1 MPPSLPVPAVPPV
14 PAVVPPV
21 PAVVPPV
28 PAVVPPL
35 PAVAVPP
42 LPPELLPPELLPPEL
57 LPPELV
63 PAVLE
68 PALPAIELL
77 PAVPPVAG
85 SSSLHA
91 TTHDIA
97 AAEENVKARSTFVE
111 HNFILA
117 LIQFLIRLRHPLD
130 G

>member
-1 MPPSLPVPAVPPV
+1 LPVPAVVPPV

-42 LPPELLPPELLPPEL
+42 LPPELLPPEL